1 MMILQIAAKKTKRI
15 GRSNPQMI
23 ATNESC
29 ESDVQLIIDR

>member
-1 MMILQIAAKKTKRI
+1 MMILQIAANKTKRR

-29 ESDVQLIIDR
+29 GSNDQMIMDS